1 MIEQQ
6 GQAVS
11 ESSGRVRVRLG
22 GQSGCAA
29 CDAGRGCG
37 AGVFGKLL
45 RRRALD
51 LDFENRV
58 GARRGQG
65 VIVGIPEALLLG
77 LVVRFYLFPL
87 LAGLAGAGLGHY
99 VGVRLGAGTGGS
111 DASALLLGLAAGAL
125 VSWRNRDRRV
135 EFPRGS
141 AVHLLRVVDP
151 TEPETDK
158 RYLP

>member
-11 ESSGRVRVRLG
+11 ESAGKVRVRLG

-37 AGVFGKLL
+37 AGVFGRLL
-45 RRRALD
+45 RRRAVE
-51 LDFENRV
+51 LDFDNRV

-77 LVVRFYLFPL
+77 LEILFYLFPL

-111 DASALLLGLAAGAL
+111 DLLALLFGAAAGAL
-125 VSWRNRDRRV
+125 VLWRHRDRRV
-135 EFPRGS
+135 EFPRGY

-151 TEPETDK
+151 TESETEK
-158 RYLP
+158 R

>member
-11 ESSGRVRVRLG
+11 ATPGVVRVRLG
-22 GQSGCAA
+22 GQSGCSA

-37 AGVFGKLL
+37 AGIFGKLL
-45 RRRALD
+45 RRRAVE

-58 GARRGQG
+58 GARLGQG
-65 VIVGIPEALLLG
+65 VIVGIPEALLLN
-77 LVVRFYLFPL
+77 LVMRFYLFPL

-99 VGVRLGAGTGGS
+99 VGMRVGAGTGGS
-111 DASALLLGLAAGAL
+111 DILALLFGAAAGLL
-125 VSWRNRDRRV
+125 VVWRLRDRRV
-135 EFPRGS
+135 EFPQGH

-151 TEPETDK
+151 TESETQK
-158 RYLP
+158 R

>member
-11 ESSGRVRVRLG
+11 VSTGTVTVRLG
-22 GQSGCAA
+22 GKTGCAA

-37 AGVFGKLL
+37 AGIFGKLL
-45 RRRALD
+45 RRRAVE

-65 VIVGIPEALLLG
+65 VIVGIPEALLLS
-77 LVVRFYLFPL
+77 LVMRFYLFPL

-99 VGVRLGAGTGGS
+99 VGVRFGAGTGGS
-111 DASALLLGLAAGAL
+111 DVLALLFGATAGVL
-125 VSWRNRDRRV
+125 VLRRLRESRV

-151 TEPETDK
+151 TETETEK
-158 RYLP
+158 R

>member
-11 ESSGRVRVRLG
+11 ESSGNVRVRLG

-45 RRRALD
+45 RRRAVE

-58 GARRGQG
+58 GARCGQG

-77 LVVRFYLFPL
+77 LVIRFYLFPL

-99 VGVRLGAGTGGS
+99 VGMRLVAGTGGS
-111 DASALLLGLAAGAL
+111 DLLALLFGAAAGFFVL
-125 VSWRNRDRRV
+125 WRHRDRRV
-135 EFPRGS
+135 EFPQGS

-151 TEPETDK
+151 TESEIEK
-158 RYLP
+158 R